1 MQQNKSMKEW
11 SLRNKKALIT
21 GSTKGIG
28 LAIAEE
34 FLSLGAEVFIVSRSD
49 KNVDSLLSD
58 WKLSGYKAHGI
69 AADLSI
75 KKEREKLIKQVSHT
89 WDSLDILV
97 NNVGTN
103 IRKKFL
109 EYSEDEYRKLFETN
123 MFSTLDITKSL
134 FPLLK
139 KGNSPS
145 IINISSYAGLF
156 DVGTGTPY
164 GMSKSA
170 EIQMTRH
177 LAVEWAEYGIRV
189 NSIAPWFIR
198 TPLTENLLSSK
209 EKYDGIVSKTP
220 LARVGNPE
228 EIASLAAF
236 LAMDKASYITGQNI
250 LVDGGASVKSF

>member
-1 MQQNKSMKEW
+1 MKKW
-11 SLRNKKALIT
+11 TLKNKKALIT

-34 FLSLGAEVFIVSRSD
+34 FLSLGAAVFIVSRTG
-49 KNVDSLLSD
+49 KNVISLLSK
-58 WKLSGYKAHGI
+58 WKEAGYKVYGV
-69 AADLSI
+69 AADLST
-75 KKEREKLIKQVSHT
+75 KEGRGKLIKEVSHT

-109 EYSEDEYRKLFETN
+109 DYTEEEYRLLFETN

-145 IINISSYAGLF
+145 IINITSYAGVF

-177 LAVEWAEYGIRV
+177 LAVEWADYGIRV

-198 TPLTENLLSSK
+198 TPLTENLLAMK
-209 EKYDGIVSKTP
+209 EKHAGIITKTP
-220 LARVGNPE
+220 LARVGSPE

-236 LAMDKASYITGQNI
+236 LAMDKSSYITGQNI
-250 LVDGGASVKSF
+250 LVDGGASVKTF

>member
-1 MQQNKSMKEW
+1 MKKW
-11 SLRNKKALIT
+11 TLKNKKALVT

-34 FLSLGAEVFIVSRSD
+34 FLSLGAEVFIVSRTR
-49 KNVDSLLSD
+49 KTVDSLLSD
-58 WKLSGYKAHGI
+58 WKKLGFKVYGL
-69 AADLSI
+69 AADLST
-75 KKEREKLIKQVSHT
+75 KEGRGQLIKEVSHT
-89 WDSLDILV
+89 WNSLDILV

-109 EYSEDEYRKLFETN
+109 DYSEDEYRKLFETN

-145 IINISSYAGLF
+145 IINITSYAGVF

-198 TPLTENLLSSK
+198 TPLTENLLSIK
-209 EKYDGIVSKTP
+209 EKYAGIIAKTP
-220 LARVGNPE
+220 LARVGSPE

-250 LVDGGASVKSF
+250 LVDGGASVKTF

>member
-1 MQQNKSMKEW
+1 MKKW
-11 SLRNKKALIT
+11 TLKNKKALVT

-34 FLSLGAEVFIVSRSD
+34 FLSLGGEVFIVSRTR
-49 KNVDSLLSD
+49 KTVDSLLSE
-58 WKLSGYKAHGI
+58 WKKLGFKVYGL
-69 AADLSI
+69 AADLST
-75 KKEREKLIKQVSHT
+75 KEGRGKLIKEVSHT

-109 EYSEDEYRKLFETN
+109 DYTEDEYRLLFETN

-145 IINISSYAGLF
+145 VINITSYAGVF

-198 TPLTENLLSSK
+198 TPLTENLLSIK
-209 EKYDGIVSKTP
+209 EKYAGIIARTP
-220 LARVGNPE
+220 LARVGSPE

-236 LAMDKASYITGQNI
+236 LAMDKSSYITGQNI
-250 LVDGGASVKSF
+250 LVDGGASVKTF